1 MLRRLVSVA
10 LGILALLSALGTPAT
25 AEGASDLA
33 LVEIHSPDGPVAVW
47 TKIRIVAVAANMGPD
62 DLVDD
67 SLDITYDHTRH
78 LRVLRQRCSDGV
90 SADTPSCEF
99 GAVAAGGRV
108 RTIIIAKVRAWTFPA
123 FAHIRFCVSHEAA
136 IDPDPDHSNDCRSVR
151 VEVSG

>member
-10 LGILALLSALGTPAT
+10 LGILALLSPLGTPAM
-25 AEGASDLA
+25 AEGTSDLA
-33 LVEIHSPDGPVAVW
+33 LVETHHPDGPVAVW
-47 TKIRIVAVAANMGPD
+47 TKIRIVAVAANLGPD
-62 DLVDD
+62 DLVND
-67 SLDITYDHTRH
+67 SLDITYDHVRH

-99 GAVAAGGRV
+99 GEVVAGGRV
-108 RTIIIAKVRAWTFPA
+108 QTIIIAQVRAWTFPA

>member
-1 MLRRLVSVA
+1 MVRRLAPV
-10 LGILALLSALGTPAT
+10 LLGTLAVLVPFVAPAT
-25 AEGASDLA
+25 AAGTSDLA
-33 LVEIHSPDGPVAVW
+33 LVKIHKPDGPVVAW
-47 TKIRIVAVAANMGPD
+47 TKVRFVAVAANLGPD
-62 DLVDD
+62 DLVND
-67 SLDITYDHTRH
+67 SLDITYDRTRH

-99 GAVAAGGRV
+99 GEVVAGGRV

-151 VEVSG
+151 VDVSG